1 MLTAIKLGD
10 FSGGRLAAFQ
20 LFGVLCLKTFVE
32 NQFFY
37 QTTMM
42 ATRVRAMLQSSIY
55 EKSIRLHEQSANV
68 PPVTLMQV
76 DSGKVE
82 ELTYS
87 LHTLWDGI
95 FQVVG
100 YSVLLWWYLGIA
112 GFAGI
117 VVLLIGLPFNAGL
130 QRDLS
135 SLNKKCLQAS
145 DARLAGGFQSQH
157 VQAWICSASIPSTSS
172 DPERKDLKSFL
183 NPPLCSKKFQP
194 ARVSKTS
201 EILNGIRALRQMGWE
216 DIFERRVKAL
226 RDEELA
232 QQRRRDTVA
241 AYLLSYFSA
250 LPPFMIEAWR
260 IGKEREWFE
269 VS

>member
-1 MLTAIKLGD
+1 
-10 FSGGRLAAFQ
+10 
-20 LFGVLCLKTFVE
+20 
-32 NQFFY
+32 
-37 QTTMM
+37 MM
-42 ATRVRAMLQSSIY
+42 ATRVRSMLQAAIY
-55 EKSIRLHEQSANV
+55 EKSLRLRESAANV

-117 VVLLIGLPFNAGL
+117 VVLLIGLPFNASL

-145 DARLAGGFQSQH
+145 DARLAKECWKCRTQGNAVGIWSM
-157 VQAWICSASIPSTSS
+157 W
-172 DPERKDLKSFL
+172 ERFMK
-183 NPPLCSKKFQP
+183 P
-194 ARVSKTS
+194 RVP
-201 EILNGIRALRQMGWE
+201 
-216 DIFERRVKAL
+216 FF
-226 RDEELA
+226 
-232 QQRRRDTVA
+232 VA
-241 AYLLSYFSA
+241 D
-250 LPPFMIEAWR
+250 
-260 IGKEREWFE
+260 
-269 VS
+269 